1 MRVAFQDY
9 IRWSISGCILEL
21 QIRKKPMPQLYT
33 CVCMHVRVC
42 MYVCMHVRVSVHVC
56 VHVRT
61 CACAF
66 EYTRLVAKLSC
77 PPGDY
82 DRA

>member
-21 QIRKKPMPQLYT
+21 QIRNKPMPQLYT

-56 VHVRT
+56 VHVR
-61 CACAF
+61 
-66 EYTRLVAKLSC
+66 VHVHSNIH
-77 PPGDY
+77 GW
-82 DRA
+82 